1 MSKDLTDKQ
10 RIAADM
16 KLKNMAGLTNLT
28 DGHIVKQA
36 GYSTGI
42 QTNPGKVLKSK
53 NVIAYLE
60 KYNLTPDRF
69 AELFSADLQILDARD
84 RFNHLKLLAEITG
97 IKENNL
103 NINYSKSEESF
114 ELLSQM
120 MLNAPKDESN
130 GSQ

>member
-1 MSKDLTDKQ
+1 MSKVLTDKQ

-16 KLKNMAGLTNLT
+16 KLKNMAGLTDVT
-28 DGHIVKQA
+28 DGEIVEAA
-36 GYSTGI
+36 GYSPGI
-42 QTNPGKVLKSK
+42 VHNPGKVLKSK
-53 NVIAYLE
+53 NVVAYLE

-69 AELFSADLQILDARD
+69 AELFSADLQVLDARD

-120 MLNAPKDESN
+120 MLSGKNESN